1 MAASSR
7 RLIVVI
13 WGYGKHGKALI
24 WHGHSVREGAAA
36 LGWVR
41 APFPLQLAK
50 PCRAIHAYLQRLPKR
65 QEDHRLAWRESV
77 STRLYTTF
85 VAPMVVQTD
94 AETAHNLTLRAGELL
109 QACRLLLEPST
120 ANLPLDWLLRPAA
133 ARPTPPGPSLRQSL
147 FGGRLTFDMPVGI
160 AAGFDKNAALVP
172 LYRLGFMELGFA
184 EVGSI
189 SAEPAAGNEKPR
201 CWRIPSDQAVINCMG
216 LNNEGAACVAA
227 RLKTF
232 SRADGSAP
240 IGINIAKTHSPAIVG
255 PAAVDDFVQSF
266 TTLAPLADFVV
277 INVSCPNTAEGKT
290 FEEPSALAD
299 LLSAVARQKKEMKW
313 EKAPPPV
320 LVKLMATP
328 DSEDGRACQ
337 RELLRVIEDANVV
350 DGLVISNTIKNP
362 EAQLS
367 SSGRQAADAIGKGG
381 VSGRVIHA
389 RSVAAIRSAF
399 EATGG
404 RLPIIGV
411 GGTDSAEAAY
421 EKIRAGASL
430 VEVYTG
436 LVYKGPGLLTDIN
449 TGLRRRLQRDGFSCI
464 QEAVGADV
472 RKAH

>member
-1 MAASSR
+1 MSLDASRAVQGLAATPGRSKADSAWTELAAKLVWR
-7 RLIVVI
+7 AVDLCQDLGFLAIVPRL
-13 WGYGKHGKALI
+13 
-24 WHGHSVREGAAA
+24 
-36 LGWVR
+36 
-41 APFPLQLAK
+41 
-50 PCRAIHAYLQRLPKR
+50 
-65 QEDHRLAWRESV
+65 
-77 STRLYTTF
+77 
-85 VAPMVVQTD
+85 VA
-94 AETAHNLTLRAGELL
+94 
-109 QACRLLLEPST
+109 
-120 ANLPLDWLLRPAA
+120 
-133 ARPTPPGPSLRQSL
+133 
-147 FGGRLTFDMPVGI
+147 GRMYFSMCQDMPVGI
-160 AAGFDKNAALVP
+160 AAGFDKNAALDTAAGVAFFLGDFICRKSLAETSNLCFYNVGKVP

-399 EATGG
+399 EATG
-404 RLPIIGV
+404 RLANSP
-411 GGTDSAEAAY
+411 
-421 EKIRAGASL
+421 
-430 VEVYTG
+430 
-436 LVYKGPGLLTDIN
+436 
-449 TGLRRRLQRDGFSCI
+449 
-464 QEAVGADV
+464 
-472 RKAH
+472 